1 MIDKCRI
8 CKESKLV
15 SILDLGN
22 QYLSDFRNDK
32 SKPESFPLNLLL
44 CENCGLAQLDTTVD
58 RDLMYHDGYG
68 YRSGTNELIRQ
79 NLKWVVETGLNQ
91 NPDAKSWLDIAC
103 NDGTLLGFVPKDFR
117 RVGIDPVKKFSVE
130 SHQNADKIIAE
141 FFSKAAVGESFD
153 VISSVSMFYDLDDP
167 EAFVREVKE
176 CLNPNG
182 IWIVQ
187 QNYLVSMIENVS
199 FDNICHEHITYFSL
213 TALNNLI
220 SRNGLEIIDIDFPSI
235 NGGSIMTV
243 FAHKGVFKSSPRVE
257 ETLLAEER
265 LGISERLGFEKF
277 RSSVA
282 ENIQRLKNL
291 LTQIASEK
299 KRIQIYGAST
309 RGGTIWQ
316 ALEPEINVVAA
327 AVERQEEKVG
337 KIYSVIGKEIISEA
351 EMRANPPEYLLIGPW
366 FLKESFVSR
375 ESNYL
380 KSGGAMIFPLPSVII
395 VTSSDLSKTD

>member
-8 CKESKLV
+8 CKDSELV

-22 QYLSDFRNDK
+22 QYLSDFRTDQ
-32 SKPESFPLNLLL
+32 SKPDSFPLNLLL
-44 CENCGLAQLDTTVD
+44 CEKCGLAQLDTTVD

-79 NLKWVVETGLNQ
+79 NLKWIVGKGLIH
-91 NPDAKSWLDIAC
+91 NPEAKSWLDIAC
-103 NDGTLLGFVPKDFR
+103 NDGTLLGFVPENLR
-117 RVGIDPVKKFSVE
+117 RIGIDPVKKFSVD
-130 SHQNADKIIAE
+130 SRQNADKIVSE
-141 FFSKAAVGESFD
+141 FFSKTAVGESFD

-167 EAFVREVKE
+167 EAFVREVRD

-187 QNYLVSMIENVS
+187 QNYLVSMIQNVS

-243 FAHKGVFKSSPRVE
+243 FALKGAYKPSPRVE
-257 ETLLAEER
+257 ETLLTEER
-265 LGISERLGFEKF
+265 LGISDRSGFEEF
-277 RSSVA
+277 RSSVTQ
-282 ENIQRLKNL
+282 NIQVLKKL

-299 KRIQIYGAST
+299 KRVQIYGAST

-327 AVERQEEKVG
+327 AVERQQEKVG
-337 KIYSVIGKEIISEA
+337 KIYSVIGKEIISET
-351 EMRANPPEYLLIGPW
+351 EMRANPPDYLLIGPW
-366 FLKESFVSR
+366 FLRESFVTR
-375 ESNYL
+375 ESDYL
-380 KSGGAMIFPLPSVII
+380 KSGGAMIFPLPTVDI
-395 VTSSDLSKTD
+395 VTAIDLS